1 MIKKALCIG
10 NANYPNDGALNN
22 PVNDAR
28 DLAEKLKTLGFECRL
43 CADETDKG
51 MDDALREFASDLVEA
66 EVGLFFFAGHG
77 MQIDGENYLTGI
89 NTNFDT
95 EVDAKYS
102 SLRLNKVIDVLDRGQ
117 NNTSIIILDACR
129 NNPYERRWRNRTAS
143 GLAPVNA
150 PKGTIIAY
158 ATSPGELASDGSDGN
173 GAFTGALLKHISE
186 QDYRIEDLFKRVRN
200 TLSAMT
206 SGKQTSWEHTSLM
219 GDFYFNPAV
228 LTNEFISEY
237 SPDAKADKMFRA
249 SGLLREVIDGLKV
262 CVWANQNEA
271 MAKLDGIE
279 LRLCSK
285 DELFVLGRNIYQS
298 ACGTAHRAESY
309 LERLRSQFQ
318 YFDKEVAFHILN
330 GILYEMYF
338 DSSDRFREKIKVDK
352 IAEVFALEGNER
364 YGASFQ
370 FIQQSLKPYYTQ
382 LFYIPGSA
390 RTVPVD
396 VVLKLKEASKLE
408 VMRIVYDSQDIF
420 YSQDGVTLYEGVQSY
435 FEKETSVS
443 DFETLLA
450 REMAVPR
457 YYLSVTYSDNRV
469 KAYPLLFPLF
479 HTYKIQR
486 LSKKSPQ
493 KMDTEFF

>member
-10 NANYPNDGALNN
+10 NANYPNDPLNN

-28 DLAEKLKTLGFECRL
+28 DLAQKLNSLGFECRL
-43 CADETDKG
+43 CIDGTHKG
-51 MDDALREFASDLVEA
+51 MDEALREFASDLVEA

-77 MQIDGENYLTGI
+77 MQIEGENYLAGI
-89 NTNFDT
+89 DT
-95 EVDAKYS
+95 DSEEELDAKHS
-102 SLRLNKVIDVLDRGQ
+102 SLRLNKVIDVLDRGN

-129 NNPYERRWRNRTAS
+129 DNPFERRWRNRTVS
-143 GLAPVNA
+143 GLAPVSA
-150 PKGTIIAY
+150 PRGTIIAY
-158 ATSPGELASDGSDGN
+158 ATSPGEVASDGNDGN

-249 SGLLREVIDGLKV
+249 SGPLKEVIDGLKAYN
-262 CVWANQNEA
+262 WGTQNAA

-285 DELFVLGRNIYQS
+285 GELFVLGRNIYQS
-298 ACGTAHRAESY
+298 ACGTVHRAESY
-309 LERLRSQFQ
+309 LERLRSQFE
-318 YFDKEVAFHILN
+318 YVDKEVTFHILN

-338 DSSDRFREKIKVDK
+338 DSSDRFREKIKADK
-352 IAEVFALEGNER
+352 IAEVFVLEENER
-364 YGASFQ
+364 YKGSFQ
-370 FIQQSLKPYYTQ
+370 FIQQSLKPYYTR

-390 RTVPVD
+390 KTVPVD
-396 VVLKLKEASKLE
+396 VVLKFKEASKLE
-408 VMRIVYDSQDIF
+408 VKRIVYDSQDIF
-420 YSQDGVTLYEGVQSY
+420 YSHDGVTLYENYVSY
-435 FEKETSVS
+435 FENATSAS
-443 DFETLLA
+443 DFESLLA

-469 KAYPLLFPLF
+469 KAYPLIFPF
-479 HTYKIQR
+479 ANTYKIQR
-486 LSKKSPQ
+486 LSKKSPE
-493 KMDTEFF
+493 KMGAEFF